1 MGQIVKR
8 KKKGR
13 PSKADLARRP
23 ISPTP
28 ETESEIRRS
37 IRRRNVRYDI
47 DYYEDY
53 FDEEDDDDDDE
64 EEKRREKK
72 LKLVLKLN
80 NQSSR
85 DSAEPARSRSRSR
98 SRSSARAD
106 RASDDE
112 DDGDDDDEEEDKPL
126 KKRKI
131 NDGDVSESEEEEED
145 NYEEEERGRK
155 MEAKVQGSVP
165 GTPTDHHPSAV
176 PLPDKKSLELILDKL
191 QKKDT
196 YGVYAEPVDPEEL
209 PDYHEVIEHPMDF
222 ATVRKKL
229 GNESYTTLD
238 QFESDVFLICSNA
251 MQYNASDTVYH
262 KQARTIQELAT
273 KKFHRLRVGIERAE
287 KEVKP
292 EKEVKLEKEH
302 KLEKDLK
309 SEQKAR
315 SNFLAKKQTKKP
327 FSRTIQEP
335 VGSDFSSG
343 ATLAT
348 AGDMQN
354 GSVAIHAGGCER
366 PSNNDG
372 LVEGNSS
379 LVDNQDKVEELSS
392 GKGLLSKLGRKPFVL
407 DENRRATYNISNQPV
422 IQSESIFT
430 TFEGEIKQLV
440 AVGLHAEYSYAR
452 SLARFSATLGPVAW
466 KVASQRIEQA
476 LPPGYKFGR
485 GWVGEYEPLPTPV
498 LMLESC
504 TQKESALF
512 TKLHAIS
519 DVRKD
524 DIAFKTPAPVKMNA
538 VGRPISEGNAS
549 SFRPV
554 NGPTSEGKTSL
565 FASSAGTKSRTPVS
579 AVNPQQN
586 PFSRTFAE
594 PESKVS
600 KQVELNLPPSA
611 SQNNVD
617 LVAGKQFSNKLD
629 SAASRSSEMVS
640 RNMNLL
646 QSLPPMQ
653 WTNNGVI
660 SGGLPNGKV
669 TSTRGTTGVSSP
681 SSDNVSNPMARAA
694 TYFHHV
700 QEQGLTDPVQLMK
713 MLNEKAQKQQN
724 SSNQSSISTPP
735 VMPTVPSARRDDS
748 TNATQAAARAWMSI
762 GAGGVKQVN
771 ENSSSPKNQISAE
784 SLYNPARELYPQM
797 SRVRG
802 EFPPIGMQQFQS
814 EKNSFPLQGF
824 APQPVHTVNESQFL
838 NRPMVFPHFVATD
851 LSRFQMQ
858 SPWRGLNPHT
868 QPRQKQETLPPDLNI
883 SFQSPGSPVKQS
895 SSVLVDSQQPDLALQ
910 L

>member
-37 IRRRNVRYDI
+37 IRRRN
-47 DYYEDY
+47 
-53 FDEEDDDDDDE
+53 
-64 EEKRREKK
+64 
-72 LKLVLKLN
+72 
-80 NQSSR
+80 
-85 DSAEPARSRSRSR
+85 
-98 SRSSARAD
+98 
-106 RASDDE
+106 
-112 DDGDDDDEEEDKPL
+112 
-126 KKRKI
+126 
-131 NDGDVSESEEEEED
+131 
-145 NYEEEERGRK
+145 ERGRK

-196 YGVYAEPVDPEEL
+196 YGVYAEPVDPDEL

-229 GNESYTTLD
+229 GNGSYTTLD

-292 EKEVKLEKEH
+292 EKELKLEKEHKLEH

-315 SNFLAKKQTKKP
+315 SNFLAKKQAKKP

-379 LVDNQDKVEELSS
+379 LVDIQDKVEELSS

-498 LMLESC
+498 LMLESR

-519 DVRKD
+519 DMRKD
-524 DIAFKTPAPVKMNA
+524 DIAFKTPAPVKVNA

-579 AVNPQQN
+579 AINPQQN

-594 PESKVS
+594 PENKVS

-611 SQNNVD
+611 SQNNID
-617 LVAGKQFSNKLD
+617 LAAGKQFSNKLD
-629 SAASRSSEMVS
+629 SVASRSSEMVS

-646 QSLPPMQ
+646 QSLPPKQ
-653 WTNNGVI
+653 LTNNGII

-694 TYFHHV
+694 TYFPHV

-713 MLNEKAQKQQN
+713 MLNEKAQQQQN

-735 VMPTVPSARRDDS
+735 VMASVPSARRDDS

-802 EFPPIGMQQFQS
+802 EFPLVGMQQFQP

-824 APQPVHTVNESQFL
+824 VPQPVRPVNESQFL
-838 NRPMVFPHFVATD
+838 NRPMVFPHFAATD